1 MKKLYLSLALILLSC
16 NLFADSTHMVTDM
29 AGQKVIVPDKI
40 EGVLSVGGTPAINTF
55 LFAFGKADI
64 IKNGVQNEHLKK
76 MPFWKHQQWFMPK
89 IFELPQVSTNPP
101 SWTPDFEKMAQI
113 KFDLAF
119 VNDSLSA
126 QMLQKRG
133 YRVVV
138 MNWQGENIIERSMT
152 FMGELFNMQNHAKEY
167 IDYYHNILKTAKSR
181 TEDITDRKSALF
193 LRLDNLMI
201 PMVSTSND
209 IFKKAGGISAS
220 EHIKKEHALINMEQ
234 LFVFD
239 PDYLF
244 VWGKGDLKLAYNDPK
259 FKDLKAVK
267 NHNVYT
273 VPLGAFFW
281 TNYTPEQ
288 ALCIL
293 WAAKKMYPEEFKDID
308 MQKETRD
315 FYRRFMK
322 KELTTQQLR
331 EILSIKED
339 QNQTTTN
346 KGKQ

>member
-16 NLFADSTHMVTDM
+16 NIFADSKHMVTDM

-40 EGVLSVGGTPAINTF
+40 EGVVSVGGTPAINAF

-76 MPFWKHQQWFMPK
+76 MPFWRHQQWFMSK

-101 SWTPDFEKMAQI
+101 SWTPDFEKLAQT
-113 KFDLAF
+113 KFDIAF
-119 VNDSLSA
+119 VNDNLSA

-133 YRVVV
+133 YKVVV
-138 MNWQGENIIERSMT
+138 MNWQGENSIKRSMT
-152 FMGELFNMQNHAKEY
+152 FMGELFNMQDHAKEY
-167 IDYYHNILKTAKSR
+167 IDYYDNIVEITKRR
-181 TEDITDRKSALF
+181 TKDIKNRKSALF
-193 LRLDNLMI
+193 LRVSTLMI

-220 EHIKKEHALINMEQ
+220 EHIKKEHAVINREQ
-234 LFVFD
+234 LFVLD

-267 NHNVYT
+267 NHNVYA

-293 WAAKKMYPEEFKDID
+293 WATKKMYPEQFKDID
-308 MQKETRD
+308 MQKETLD
-315 FYRRFMK
+315 FYRRFMD
-322 KELTTQQLR
+322 KELTTQQLQ
-331 EILSIKED
+331 EILNIKK
-339 QNQTTTN
+339 NQDKPITN
-346 KGKQ
+346 REKK